1 MANLNKVFLIG
12 NLTRDPELRYTP
24 QGTAVGEFGIAINRQ
39 WKGPNGEK
47 KEEVC
52 FVDCQ
57 AWARGAEIISEYC
70 KKGSSL
76 FVEGRLK
83 LDSWEGKDGQKRSR
97 MRVVVE
103 NFQFLGAP
111 TGRRTPAEGAP
122 GAPQGREQGPSQ
134 PPRGR
139 PRAQEPEGPPADA
152 GGGEP
157 PPDAA
162 PEGGQFKVND
172 EIPF

>member
-24 QGTAVGEFGIAINRQ
+24 QGTAVGEFGMAINRQ

-111 TGRRTPAEGAP
+111 TGRRAP
-122 GAPQGREQGPSQ
+122 GRRRARQAGRRARRRRREDGLARRS
-134 PPRGR
+134 RKVR
-139 PRAQEPEGPPADA
+139 RRTPRARD
-152 GGGEP
+152 EP
-157 PPDAA
+157 PPDSA

>member
-1 MANLNKVFLIG
+1 MANLNKVFLMG

-24 QGTAVGEFGIAINRQ
+24 QGTAVGEFGLAINRQ

-57 AWARGAEIISEYC
+57 AWARTAEVISEYC
-70 KKGSSL
+70 KKGSPL

-97 MRVVVE
+97 MRVVVD
-103 NFQFLGAP
+103 NFQFIGAP
-111 TGRRTPAEGAP
+111 TGRRAPAEG
-122 GAPQGREQGPSQ
+122 GPAQSQSQ

-139 PRAQEPEGPPADA
+139 PRAAEPEGPPGDT
-152 GGGEP
+152 GGGDEP
-157 PPDAA
+157 PPDSA

>member
-1 MANLNKVFLIG
+1 MASFNKVILVG

-57 AWARGAEIISEYC
+57 AWARAAETITEYC
-70 KKGSSL
+70 KKGAPL

-111 TGRRTPAEGAP
+111 SGRRAPAGPGQWSDNPASSPLSLPVGGRFTVANTAP
-122 GAPQGREQGPSQ
+122 FWLVACATRAPS
-134 PPRGR
+134 
-139 PRAQEPEGPPADA
+139 
-152 GGGEP
+152 
-157 PPDAA
+157 
-162 PEGGQFKVND
+162 
-172 EIPF
+172 

>member
-1 MANLNKVFLIG
+1 MANVNKVFLIG

-24 QGTAVGEFGIAINRQ
+24 QGTAVGEFGMAINRQ

-111 TGRRTPAEGAP
+111 SGRRGPAEGGPSGGGQA
-122 GAPQGREQGPSQ
+122 PSQ

-139 PRAQEPEGPPADA
+139 PRAQEPEGPPADS
-152 GGGEP
+152 GPDEP
-157 PPDAA
+157 PHDSA
-162 PEGGQFKVND
+162 PEGGPPKAND

>member
-1 MANLNKVFLIG
+1 MANVNKVFLIG

-24 QGTAVGEFGIAINRQ
+24 QGTAVGEFGLAINRQ

-97 MRVVVE
+97 MRVVVD
-103 NFQFLGAP
+103 NFQFIGAP
-111 TGRRTPAEGAP
+111 SGRRAPAEG
-122 GAPQGREQGPSQ
+122 GPSQSQ

-139 PRAQEPEGPPADA
+139 PRAAEPEGPPADA
-152 GGGEP
+152 GHADEP

>member
-1 MANLNKVFLIG
+1 MANLNKVFLMG

-24 QGTAVGEFGIAINRQ
+24 QGTAVGEFGLAINRQ

-111 TGRRTPAEGAP
+111 AGRRAP
-122 GAPQGREQGPSQ
+122 GEGGPAGGQSRPQPSRGPS
-134 PPRGR
+134 
-139 PRAQEPEGPPADA
+139 RAAEPEDGPPSEA
-152 GGGEP
+152 GSPDEL

-162 PEGGQFKVND
+162 PGGGSFKVND